1 MRAGVI
7 SHFTR
12 QPTGVFLA
20 RMARK
25 TAASSSAPAARR
37 LPADTSALLTVRDWL
52 RYAVSLF
59 TAEKLFFGQ
68 GCARAFDEAA
78 FLIRHTLHL
87 PHEGLET
94 FYDARVTASE
104 ADALRGVLERRAYGR
119 EPAAYITGEA
129 WLGDYSFR
137 VDRRVIVPRSYFL
150 ELIPEELNKWLPD
163 PEAVT
168 SVADVCTGSG
178 CLAIL
183 LAMAYPNAAVDAV
196 DISQDALD
204 VAALNVEDYHF
215 GDRIALHQADV
226 LDGVT
231 PAEPYDIIICNPP
244 YEPESVLETLPD
256 EFRHEP
262 ENALVSGVD
271 GLDVIR
277 RLLPQAAQR
286 LKERGVLLIEVGGLQ
301 DAMHAEWPE
310 LDIHWLHTADE
321 SDCVCIIHASELRRL
336 FGDSPAKP
344 KKPAKR
350 KA

>member
-1 MRAGVI
+1 
-7 SHFTR
+7 
-12 QPTGVFLA
+12 
-20 RMARK
+20 MARK
-25 TAASSSAPAARR
+25 LTSTSSELPVSTHRT
-37 LPADTSALLTVRDWL
+37 LPADTTALQTVRDWL

-68 GCARAFDEAA
+68 GSASAFDEAA

-87 PHEGLET
+87 PHEGLAT
-94 FYDARVTASE
+94 FYDARVTPSE
-104 ADALRGVLERRAYGR
+104 ATALRTVLERRAYGR

-129 WLGDYSFR
+129 WLGEYSFR

-150 ELIPEELNKWLPD
+150 ELIPEELNKWLSD
-163 PEAVT
+163 PEGVT

-183 LAMAYPNAAVDAV
+183 LAMAYPEATVDAV
-196 DISQDALD
+196 DISADALE

-215 GDRIALHQADV
+215 ADRIALHKADV
-226 LDGVT
+226 LDGVV

-244 YEPESVLETLPD
+244 YEPESVLATLPS
-256 EFRHEP
+256 EFLHEP

-271 GLDVIR
+271 GMDVIR
-277 RLLPQAAQR
+277 RLLPQSAER
-286 LKERGVLLIEVGGLQ
+286 LKERGILLIEVGGLQ

-310 LDIHWLHTADE
+310 LDIHWLKTSDE
-321 SDCVCIIHASELRRL
+321 SDCVCLIHASELRRV
-336 FGDSPAKP
+336 FPVKAKKSAKP
-344 KKPAKR
+344 KS

>member
-1 MRAGVI
+1 MV
-7 SHFTR
+7 
-12 QPTGVFLA
+12 
-20 RMARK
+20 RK
-25 TAASSSAPAARR
+25 KAASVPPARR
-37 LPADTSALLTVRDWL
+37 LPADTAALLTVRDWL

-59 TAEKLFFGQ
+59 SAEKLFFGQ
-68 GCARAFDEAA
+68 GCSRAFDEAV
-78 FLIRHTLHL
+78 FLVRHTLHL

-150 ELIPEELNKWLPD
+150 ELIPEELNKWLAD
-163 PEAVT
+163 PEAVS

-183 LAMAYPNAAVDAV
+183 LAMAYPNASVDAV
-196 DISQDALD
+196 DISRDALD
-204 VAALNVEDYHF
+204 VAALNVADYRLED
-215 GDRIALHQADV
+215 RVILHRADV
-226 LDGVT
+226 LEGVT
-231 PAEPYDIIICNPP
+231 PEEPYDIIVCNPP
-244 YEPESVLETLPD
+244 YEPESVLETLPE

-277 RLLPQAAQR
+277 RLLPQAACR
-286 LKERGVLLIEVGGLQ
+286 LKENGILLIEVGGLH
-301 DAMHAEWPE
+301 DAIAAEWPE
-310 LDIHWLHTADE
+310 MDIHWLHTADE
-321 SDCVCIIHASELRRL
+321 SDCVCLIHATELRRL
-336 FGDSPAKP
+336 FPANARP
-344 KKPAKR
+344 RERRRGGR
-350 KA
+350 KE

>member
-1 MRAGVI
+1 
-7 SHFTR
+7 
-12 QPTGVFLA
+12 
-20 RMARK
+20 MARHPS
-25 TAASSSAPAARR
+25 ASDRPSVAVKRK
-37 LPADTSALLTVRDWL
+37 LPADTAALVSVRDWI

-59 TAEKLFFGQ
+59 TAEKLYFGQ
-68 GCARAFDEAA
+68 GSARPYDEAVY
-78 FLIRHTLHL
+78 LIRHTLHL

-94 FYDARVTASE
+94 FFDARVTASE
-104 ADALRGVLERRAYGR
+104 ADAIRVSLERRAYGR

-129 WLGDYSFR
+129 WLGEYSFR

-163 PEAVT
+163 PEGVT

-183 LAMAYPNAAVDAV
+183 LAMAYPDAAVDAV

-215 GDRIALHQADV
+215 SNRITLHKADV

-231 PAEPYDIIICNPP
+231 PTEPYDLIICNPP
-244 YEPESVLETLPD
+244 YEPESVLDTLPD

-262 ENALVSGVD
+262 ENALVSGAD

-277 RLLPQAAQR
+277 RLLPQAAVR

-310 LDIHWLHTADE
+310 LDIHWLNTADE
-321 SDCVCIIHASELRRL
+321 SDCVCVIHAGELRRV
-336 FGDSPAKP
+336 FGAKP
-344 KKPAKR
+344 KKAAKR

>member
-1 MRAGVI
+1 
-7 SHFTR
+7 
-12 QPTGVFLA
+12 
-20 RMARK
+20 MARHPS
-25 TAASSSAPAARR
+25 ASDRPSVAVKRK
-37 LPADTSALLTVRDWL
+37 LPADTAALVSVRDWI

-59 TAEKLFFGQ
+59 TAEKLYFGQ
-68 GCARAFDEAA
+68 GAARPYDEAVY
-78 FLIRHTLHL
+78 LIRHTLHL

-94 FYDARVTASE
+94 FFDARVTASE
-104 ADALRGVLERRAYGR
+104 ADAIRVSLERRAYGR

-129 WLGDYSFR
+129 WLGEYSFR

-163 PEAVT
+163 PEGVT

-183 LAMAYPNAAVDAV
+183 LAMAYPGAAVDAV

-215 GDRIALHQADV
+215 SNRITLHKADV

-231 PAEPYDIIICNPP
+231 PTEPYDLIICNPP
-244 YEPESVLETLPD
+244 YEPESVLDTLPD

-262 ENALVSGVD
+262 ENALVSGAD

-277 RLLPQAAQR
+277 RLLPQAAVR

-310 LDIHWLHTADE
+310 LDIHWLNTADE
-321 SDCVCIIHASELRRL
+321 SDCVCVIHASELRRV
-336 FGDSPAKP
+336 FGAKP
-344 KKPAKR
+344 VAKKAAKR

>member
-1 MRAGVI
+1 MSAKVAVKNRPASV
-7 SHFTR
+7 
-12 QPTGVFLA
+12 VA
-20 RMARK
+20 VKRK
-25 TAASSSAPAARR
+25 
-37 LPADTSALLTVRDWL
+37 LPADTAALASVRDWV

-59 TAEKLFFGQ
+59 TAAKLYFGQ
-68 GCARAFDEAA
+68 GAARPYDEAVY
-78 FLIRHTLHL
+78 LIRHVLHL

-94 FYDARVTASE
+94 FFDARVTASE
-104 ADALRGVLERRAYGR
+104 ADAIRVALERRAYGR

-129 WLGDYSFR
+129 WLGEYSFR

-163 PEAVT
+163 PEGVT

-183 LAMAYPNAAVDAV
+183 LAMAYPLARVDAV
-196 DISQDALD
+196 DLSQDALD

-215 GDRIALHQADV
+215 ADRIALHRADV

-231 PAEPYDIIICNPP
+231 PAEPYDLIICNPP
-244 YEPESVLETLPD
+244 YEPESVLATLPD
-256 EFRHEP
+256 EFKHEP
-262 ENALVSGVD
+262 ENALVSGAD

-277 RLLPQAAQR
+277 RLLPQAAGR

-301 DAMHAEWPE
+301 DAMHAEWPD

-321 SDCVCIIHASELRRL
+321 SDCVCVIHAGELRRV
-336 FGDSPAKP
+336 FVP
-344 KKPAKR
+344 KPAAKKAATRKR
-350 KA
+350 